1 MVKSSKKITQDL
13 KITNEELKK
22 IQTLVKAINNLQ
34 MQIGNLE
41 VQKSIAMQRLHAFQR
56 DIDTFQ
62 IDLKNKYGDVSVSL
76 QDGTLK
82 PTPKQDE

>member
-1 MVKSSKKITQDL
+1 MRKSSKKITQDL

-41 VQKSIAMQRLHAFQR
+41 VQKSIAVQRLHAFQR
-56 DIDTFQ
+56 DVDACQ
-62 IDLKNKYGDVSVSL
+62 LELKAKYGDVSVNL
-76 QDGTLK
+76 QDGILK
-82 PTPKQDE
+82 PIPRKDE